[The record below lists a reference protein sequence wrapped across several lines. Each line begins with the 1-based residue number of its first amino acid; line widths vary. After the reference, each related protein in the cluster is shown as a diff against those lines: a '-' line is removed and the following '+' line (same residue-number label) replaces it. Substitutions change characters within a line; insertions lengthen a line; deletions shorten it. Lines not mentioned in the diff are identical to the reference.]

1 MTSSTEQA
9 SRCSRP
15 SGYGVVVD
23 ALGRE
28 SPVRDEVLAAL
39 ALFAGLR
46 ADLDALESGAIDAA
60 RRCGAGWAE
69 IALAL
74 GLRSR
79 QAAEQRRLRLGTRE
93 GRDVGE
99 VRERRRRQRE
109 ADATAGTT
117 IVALREAVTA
127 LAAAIDRTPD
137 WDGQGPAA
145 MLARRSLRI
154 ALDAEPGA
162 LVDLA
167 QLIVGDLATLGH
179 PPTGGPPVQDALR
192 RTRDLVSEALTAGD
206 STTGRQEIRQ
216 PTRLERSPLKPGG
229 RCCARSRV
237 DLGNTL
243 TSVDSG
249 SVARSAS
256 SAPR

>member
-9 SRCSRP
+9 RCCSRP
-15 SGYGVVVD
+15 RGYGVVVD

-39 ALFAGLR
+39 ALIPGLR
-46 ADLDALESGAIDAA
+46 AGLDALESGAIDAA
-60 RRCGAGWAE
+60 RSCGAGWAE

-79 QAAEQRRLRLGTRE
+79 QAAEQRRLRLGTHAE

-109 ADATAGTT
+109 ADATAGKT
-117 IVALREAVTA
+117 IVALREVVTA

-137 WDGQGPAA
+137 WDSQGPAA

-179 PPTGGPPVQDALR
+179 PPTGGPSVQDALR

-206 STTGRQEIRQ
+206 STTG
-216 PTRLERSPLKPGG
+216 
-229 RCCARSRV
+229 
-237 DLGNTL
+237 
-243 TSVDSG
+243 
-249 SVARSAS
+249 
-256 SAPR
+256 

>member
-39 ALFAGLR
+39 ALIPGLR

-60 RRCGAGWAE
+60 RSCGAGWAE

-79 QAAEQRRLRLGTRE
+79 QAAEQRRLRLGTHTE

-109 ADATAGTT
+109 ADATAGKT

-216 PTRLERSPLKPGG
+216 PTRLERSPLKLGG

-237 DLGNTL
+237 DPGTHRLPSTL
-243 TSVDSG
+243 D
-249 SVARSAS
+249 R
-256 SAPR
+256 